1 MVDIVICTN
10 AILQMD
16 VVVDRSNDIFFCNM
30 LRNQVMDRPLDRI
43 FDIIDIII
51 FFQYFFKDRI
61 VY

>member
-16 VVVDRSNDIFFCNM
+16 VVVDRSNDIFLCNM

>member
-16 VVVDRSNDIFFCNM
+16 VVVDRSNDIFLCNM

-51 FFQYFFKDRI
+51 FLQYFFKDRI